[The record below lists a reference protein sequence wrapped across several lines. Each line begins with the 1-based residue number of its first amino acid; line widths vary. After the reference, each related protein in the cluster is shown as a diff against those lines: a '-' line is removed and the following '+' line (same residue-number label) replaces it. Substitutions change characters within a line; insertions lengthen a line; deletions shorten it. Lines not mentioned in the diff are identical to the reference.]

1 LAYHPSPDARP
12 HLFACRQSNQRLR
25 SQVSSLSRRVAA
37 DFSLDETAA
46 ARLSLGLG
54 DKDMPG
60 ISLFA
65 MPMADLYG
73 SPKVRLCW
81 CLVTH
86 DSTVYTLR
94 SGVLEDCLTKLM
106 PDLARLG
113 GRLAD
118 LVLQTS
124 ST

>member
-1 LAYHPSPDARP
+1 VCT
-12 HLFACRQSNQRLR
+12 CRQSNQRLR

-54 DKDMPG
+54 DEDMPG

-73 SPKVRLCW
+73 SPKVCWCW
-81 CLVTH
+81 CL
-86 DSTVYTLR
+86 
-94 SGVLEDCLTKLM
+94 
-106 PDLARLG
+106 
-113 GRLAD
+113 
-118 LVLQTS
+118 
-124 ST
+124 